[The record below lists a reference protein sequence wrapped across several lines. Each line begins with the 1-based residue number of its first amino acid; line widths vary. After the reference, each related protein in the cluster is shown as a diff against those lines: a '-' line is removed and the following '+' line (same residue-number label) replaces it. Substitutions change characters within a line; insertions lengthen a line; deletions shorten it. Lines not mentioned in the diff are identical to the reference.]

1 MKKPVKSGGATLIS
15 SAFCEIRHI
24 RDAGSKT
31 CRTVLSGEKLT
42 FDLLHRHL
50 FSGPEAERL
59 GALVEEHVGTVEGRV
74 SLMFCHG
81 EESCLTRIVDDV
93 GYDETVREDEIFRD
107 RAGILVRG
115 HADGGSVCEDGAVC
129 EFLF

>member
-1 MKKPVKSGGATLIS
+1 MGIKNLQNCLIW
-15 SAFCEIRHI
+15 R
-24 RDAGSKT
+24 KT
-31 CRTVLSGEKLT
+31 S
-42 FDLLHRHL
+42 L

-59 GALVEEHVGTVEGRV
+59 GALVEEHVGTVEERV

-115 HADGGSVCEDGAVC
+115 RRR
-129 EFLF
+129 FRL

>member
-1 MKKPVKSGGATLIS
+1 MQ
-15 SAFCEIRHI
+15 
-24 RDAGSKT
+24 
-31 CRTVLSGEKLT
+31 TVLFGEKIT

-59 GALVEEHVGTVEGRV
+59 GALVEEHVGTVEERV
-74 SLMFCHG
+74 PLMFCHG
-81 EESCLTRIVDDV
+81 EESCLARIVDDV

-107 RAGILVRG
+107 RAGILVRS
-115 HADGGSVCEDGAVC
+115 HADGGSVCEDCAVC

>member
-1 MKKPVKSGGATLIS
+1 MQTIL
-15 SAFCEIRHI
+15 F
-24 RDAGSKT
+24 
-31 CRTVLSGEKLT
+31 GEKLT

-59 GALVEEHVGTVEGRV
+59 GALVEEHIGAVEEWV
-74 SLMFCHG
+74 ALIFSHG
-81 EESCLTRIVDDV
+81 EELCLARIVDDV
-93 GYDETVREDEIFRD
+93 GDDETVREDEIFRD

-129 EFLF
+129 EFPF